1 MTDFPQLLKENDID
15 NISIDIDII
24 Y

>member
-1 MTDFPQLLKENDID
+1 MTDFSQLLKENDID